1 MILYKYIYI
10 NLNTMIFDF
19 LKKQKEIKNKIK
31 IIKVMIISLNIPDIQ
46 KDLYLEAISILS
58 EEGLE
63 NLYNT
68 LSTFTKQLE
77 LEELD
82 DISKNNFVHV
92 AWMRKKEAKEK
103 QKEIN
108 SFSFLINNL

>member
-1 MILYKYIYI
+1 
-10 NLNTMIFDF
+10 MIFDF
-19 LKKQKEIKNKIK
+19 LKKQKEINNKIK

-63 NLYNT
+63 NLYIT
-68 LSTFTKQLE
+68 LITFTKQLE
-77 LEELD
+77 LEELE
-82 DISKNNFVHV
+82 DISKNNFVHIT
-92 AWMRKKEAKEK
+92 WMRKKEAKEK